1 MDRAMLAS
9 MREVETTHWWFVARR
24 ELLLSVLQRFV
35 PEGATD
41 LLDIG
46 CGTGAN
52 LEAIHRLLPSIK
64 AVGVDADSYCRS
76 ACVERGLRVLD
87 SSATALSVGDSSQDV
102 VCAFDVLEH
111 LNDEG
116 RALAEIERVLRPGG
130 VLVLTVPAYQ
140 WLWGPHDELAH
151 HRRRYTRRS
160 VLKTLEGTSL
170 EPLYATYFNTLL
182 FPLAVA
188 VRLAES
194 ALRRQ
199 TDEQSVPPRVLNA
212 TLRTVFRSER
222 KALASMWRLPWGLS
236 VLLVARRVKDRD

>member
-1 MDRAMLAS
+1 MLAS
-9 MREVETTHWWFVARR
+9 MREVETTHWWFVSRR

-35 PEGATD
+35 PESATD

-52 LEAIHRLLPSIK
+52 LEAIQDLLPSTR
-64 AVGVDADSYCRS
+64 AVGVDADPFCRG
-76 ACVERGLRVLD
+76 ACAERGLCVLD
-87 SSATALSVGDSSQDV
+87 ASATDLSVSDSSQDV

-111 LNDEG
+111 LDDEG
-116 RALAEIERVLRPGG
+116 GALTEIERVLRPGG

-151 HRRRYTRRS
+151 HKRRYTRRR

-170 EPLYATYFNTLL
+170 EPVYATYFNTLL
-182 FPLAVA
+182 FPVAVA
-188 VRLAES
+188 VRSAES
-194 ALRRQ
+194 ILRRQ

-212 TLRTVFRSER
+212 MLRAIFRAEG
-222 KALASMWRLPWGLS
+222 KAVSRMWRLPWGLS
-236 VLLVARRVKDRD
+236 VLLVARRD